1 MSAKL
6 TGLAAFTKRG
16 TQEADLA
23 PPARL
28 VSLKAGQGSAR
39 AGKALGEA
47 RQRAKKDVVAL
58 TVRLQRAEWERLH
71 QLAVSEGMSIQ
82 ALAVQGLNR
91 VFTEKGL
98 PQLAEAN

>member
-1 MSAKL
+1 MSAKV

-16 TQEADLA
+16 SAQPGIVAAAEETPTTTQ
-23 PPARL
+23 
-28 VSLKAGQGSAR
+28 Q
-39 AGKALGEA
+39 
-47 RQRAKKDVVAL
+47 RQRAKKEVVAL

-82 ALAVQGLNR
+82 SLAVRGLNR

-98 PQLAEAN
+98 PRLAEGN

>member
-1 MSAKL
+1 MSTKL

-16 TQEADLA
+16 SNQPDV
-23 PPARL
+23 PPTEEE
-28 VSLKAGQGSAR
+28 SSSP
-39 AGKALGEA
+39 E

-82 ALAVQGLNR
+82 SLAVRGLNR

-98 PQLAEAN
+98 PKLAEGN

>member
-1 MSAKL
+1 MVKGADTVSAKV

-16 TQEADLA
+16 SAQPTIAAASEETSATQ
-23 PPARL
+23 
-28 VSLKAGQGSAR
+28 Q
-39 AGKALGEA
+39 

-82 ALAVQGLNR
+82 SLAVRGLNR

-98 PQLAEAN
+98 PRLAEGN

>member
-1 MSAKL
+1 MSAKV

-16 TQEADLA
+16 ATQ
-23 PPARL
+23 PAIF
-28 VSLKAGQGSAR
+28 AAEENGQPGA
-39 AGKALGEA
+39 E

-82 ALAVQGLNR
+82 SLAVRGLNR

-98 PQLAEAN
+98 PKLAEGS

>member
-1 MSAKL
+1 MAKGADAMSAKV

-16 TQEADLA
+16 
-23 PPARL
+23 
-28 VSLKAGQGSAR
+28 SAQPGIV
-39 AGKALGEA
+39 AAAEETPITA
-47 RQRAKKDVVAL
+47 QHRQRAKKEVVAL

-82 ALAVQGLNR
+82 SLAVRGLNR

-98 PQLAEAN
+98 PRLAEGN